1 MADGPGY
8 SNSVRAGAFL
18 VTGVVLALVVVFIL
32 NKSNPF
38 ASKNRYAI
46 RFDMAEGVAGLEV
59 GSEVRVSG
67 LKVGRVESIEQKFDV
82 SAGEDPFTVVRIS
95 VQSGIKVCRST
106 GKQAA
111 DGAKVMRAQTLLGNY
126 SWLNFT
132 SLGRGEAYGPD
143 ELIDA
148 ISSGGMLGTIVGPE
162 NAERADRMF
171 ASLESFTGVLD
182 DFATDTYRNEIK
194 PMLKAANATMDS
206 IQSEW
211 GGWKQKIG
219 DTLTNAASGSR
230 KFDQTMDDAK
240 VAAASLRMTLDD
252 VRTKY
257 LKQVDDLL
265 QRGQQG
271 TDRFASAM
279 ARLDTE
285 LVQRIPELRAMMADL
300 REGAAQA
307 KLATME
313 VRRSPWKLFYTPSG
327 DELARENLYEAARAF
342 ALASSDMRVA
352 GETLESAMREPER
365 ISADPALREELKS
378 RVLRSLQQYETAQKQ
393 LFDVL
398 KADLGSV
405 KPPEAKSN

>member
-18 VTGVVLALVVVFIL
+18 VTGVVLALAVAFTL

-38 ASKNRYAI
+38 ASKNRYSI

-67 LKVGRVESIEQKFDV
+67 LKVGRVEAIEQRFDLRD
-82 SAGEDPFTVVRIS
+82 GEEPFTVVRIA
-95 VQSGIKVCRST
+95 VQSGIKVRKASSKDA
-106 GKQAA
+106 G
-111 DGAKVMRAQTLLGNY
+111 DGAIVMRAQTLLGNY

-132 SLGRGEAYGPD
+132 GLGRGEEYGP
-143 ELIDA
+143 EERIEA
-148 ISSGGMLGTIVGPE
+148 QSSGGMLGTIVGPE
-162 NAERADRMF
+162 NARNADRMF
-171 ASLESFTGVLD
+171 ASLVKFTDVLD
-182 DFATDTYRNEIK
+182 DFATDTYRNDLK
-194 PMLKAANATMDS
+194 PMLRSANATMAS
-206 IQSEW
+206 VQQEW
-211 GGWKQKIG
+211 GPWKDKIST
-219 DTLTNAASGSR
+219 TLANAASGSQ
-230 KFDQTMDDAK
+230 KFDATMEDAK
-240 VAAASLRMTLDD
+240 VASASLRATMDE
-252 VRTKY
+252 VRGKY
-257 LKQVDDLL
+257 LKQIDSLL
-265 QRGQQG
+265 ERGQDG
-271 TDRFASAM
+271 ADRFAKAM
-279 ARLDTE
+279 ERVDSE

-327 DELARENLYEAARAF
+327 NELARENLYEAARAF

-352 GETLESAMREPER
+352 GETLESALREPER
-365 ISADPALREELKS
+365 VSADPALREDLKV
-378 RVLRSLQQYETAQKQ
+378 RVLRSLERYDAAQKQ

-398 KADLGSV
+398 KADLGDV

>member
-38 ASKNRYAI
+38 ASKNRYSI

-82 SAGEDPFTVVRIS
+82 SQGEEPFTVVRIS
-95 VQSGIKVCRST
+95 VHSDIKVRKAT
-106 GKQAA
+106 GK
-111 DGAKVMRAQTLLGNY
+111 DKGDSAKVMRAQTLLGNY

-132 SLGRGEAYGPD
+132 SLGSGEEYGP
-143 ELIDA
+143 EEAIDA
-148 ISSGGMLGTIVGPE
+148 RSSGGMLGTIVGPE
-162 NAERADRMF
+162 NAERADKMF
-171 ASLESFTGVLD
+171 TSLVTFTDVLD
-182 DFATDTYRNEIK
+182 DFASDTYRNDVK
-194 PMLKAANATMDS
+194 PMLRSANATMTS
-206 IQSEW
+206 VEREW
-211 GGWKQKIG
+211 GAWKGKIG
-219 DTLTNAASGSR
+219 ETLASAASGSR
-230 KFDQTMDDAK
+230 KFDETMDDAK
-240 VAAASLRMTLDD
+240 AASASLRATMDD
-252 VRTKY
+252 VRGKY
-257 LKQVDDLL
+257 LKQIDGLL
-265 QRGQQG
+265 QRAQDG
-271 TDRFASAM
+271 TDSFAKAM
-279 ARLDTE
+279 ERVDSE

-313 VRRSPWKLFYTPSG
+313 VRRSPWKLFYTPTG

-352 GETLESAMREPER
+352 GETLESALREPER
-365 ISADPALREELKS
+365 VSADPALRDELRNRVLKS
-378 RVLRSLQQYETAQKQ
+378 LERYETAQRQ

-398 KADLGSV
+398 KADLGDV